1 MRKVIKA
8 GKRNKLTGQVGEYL
22 VAAMLGTKGYYASP
36 YSGNVP
42 GFDITAV
49 DSDTLKS
56 FPIQVKTS
64 NGGSLL
70 RTNIDKWVE
79 ISVSTD
85 KRQKLGKYLP
95 LAHPDLIWIV
105 VWIDDN
111 NINTARFFI
120 ATEKQIQKTIV
131 EHYQRSLALCDSIR
145 PRNHKST
152 QTMLTIKDLIEF
164 ENNWDVLR
172 SAIE

>member
-1 MRKVIKA
+1 MA
-8 GKRNKLTGQVGEYL
+8 TGLSTKLTGQIGEHL
-22 VAAMLGTKGYYASP
+22 VAAMLGSKGYYASP

-49 DSDTLKS
+49 DSETLRS

-79 ISVSTD
+79 FSVGKD
-85 KRQKLGKYLP
+85 KRQTLGDLLP
-95 LAHPDLIWIV
+95 RANPNIIWVI
-105 VWIDDN
+105 VWIKDSD
-111 NINTARFFI
+111 ISTARFFI
-120 ATEKQIQKTIV
+120 TTEGQIQKTLKV
-131 EHYQRSLALCDSIR
+131 HYQAWLDDHDATR

-152 QTMLTIKDLIEF
+152 QTMLTIKDLAQF
-164 ENNWDVLR
+164 EDNWEILD
-172 SAIE
+172 A

>member
-1 MRKVIKA
+1 MRKTIKA
-8 GKRNKLTGQVGEYL
+8 GKRNKLTGQVGEHL
-22 VAAMLGTKGYYASP
+22 VAAKLGTKGYYASP

-79 ISVSTD
+79 FTVGPD
-85 KRQKLGKYLP
+85 KRQKLGNYLP
-95 LAHPDLIWIV
+95 RAYPHLIWIV

-120 ATEKQIQKTIV
+120 ATEEQIQKTIV
-131 EHYQRSLALCDSIR
+131 EHYQKSLARYDYIR
-145 PRNHKST
+145 PRNHRAT
-152 QTMLTIKDLIEF
+152 QTMLTIDDLVNYED
-164 ENNWDVLR
+164 NWDVLR
-172 SAIE
+172 SASE

>member
-1 MRKVIKA
+1 MKA
-8 GKRNKLTGQVGEYL
+8 GKRNKLTGQVGEHL
-22 VAAMLGTKGYYASP
+22 VAAILGTKGYYASP

-49 DSDTLKS
+49 DSETLKS

-79 ISVSTD
+79 FSVGKD
-85 KRQKLGKYLP
+85 KRQKLDNYLP
-95 LAHPDLIWIV
+95 RAHPDLIWIV
-105 VWIDDN
+105 VWIKDN
-111 NINTARFFI
+111 DISTARFFI
-120 ATEKQIQKTIV
+120 ATEKEIQKTIV
-131 EHYQRSLALCDSIR
+131 EHYQRFLDQCDSIR

-152 QTMLTIKDLIEF
+152 QTMLTIDDLVIF
-164 ENNWDVLR
+164 ENNWKILR
-172 SAIE
+172 LTHG